1 MLTFL
6 NSRARRHFPT
16 NKKQLNVKKTQTQA
30 QASPHRSVE
39 LPKRV
44 VIGGR
49 NSYISPY
56 QPLNPSRRNDE
67 APQMWQVMEPN
78 RMRAILE
85 HSLAKHVLTG
95 EERRMIEQVIDYL
108 KTAKP

>member
-1 MLTFL
+1 M
-6 NSRARRHFPT
+6 
-16 NKKQLNVKKTQTQA
+16 KKQSTQA
-30 QASPHRSVE
+30 QAAPHRSVE
-39 LPKRV
+39 LPKKV

-67 APQMWQVMEPN
+67 HPQMWQVMEPN

-85 HSLAKHVLTG
+85 HSLAKHTLTG
-95 EERRMIEQVIDYL
+95 EERRMIEQVIGFIN
-108 KTAKP
+108 AKL